1 MALFIFVGWVAF
13 ISCGDEGD
21 KIPQMLSDD
30 DGMEKG
36 GKVDD
41 KEEGEVEAD
50 DKGDDKRGA
59 LPGLPGDVAGYEKW
73 LKLNAQLIPPSGG
86 GDPHNGTK
94 NVYANQAR
102 ATIAPNGQ
110 QKFPYPDGCIIVKES
125 TRPGANF
132 IGLIAIMRKAKGSD
146 PAHND
151 WTFVEYTRGGADDAF
166 REVAKGAAC
175 WDCHSGAANTDYVY
189 TRLE

>member
-1 MALFIFVGWVAF
+1 MVQHRRCWTVLKGIMGLIILIGGVTL
-13 ISCGDEGD
+13 ISCSDEG
-21 KIPQMLSDD
+21 
-30 DGMEKG
+30 EKM
-36 GKVDD
+36 KVDE
-41 KEEGEVEAD
+41 KPVP
-50 DKGDDKRGA
+50 

-73 LKLNAQLIPPSGG
+73 LKLNAQPIPPRDA
-86 GDPHNGTK
+86 DPHNGTK

-102 ATIAPNGQ
+102 AAIAPNGQ

>member
-1 MALFIFVGWVAF
+1 MKAPP
-13 ISCGDEGD
+13 DE
-21 KIPQMLSDD
+21 QMLPDNGGKDNSN
-30 DGMEKG
+30 
-36 GKVDD
+36 GKVDE
-41 KEEGEVEAD
+41 KPIP
-50 DKGDDKRGA
+50 
-59 LPGLPGDVAGYEKW
+59 LPGLPDDVAGYERW
-73 LKLNAQLIPPSGG
+73 LKLNAQPIPPRDA
-86 GDPHNGTK
+86 DPHNGTK

-146 PAHND
+146 PVHND

-166 REVAKGAAC
+166 REVAKGAVC
-175 WDCHSGAANTDYVY
+175 WGCHSAAANTDYVY